1 MMRTGGRPAV
11 KRPIEVGEIAEFEKC
26 ERYAELFAAGGW
38 YVDKPAEELVFTDNG
53 KQYKAL
59 ICHNLGQVK
68 AAVGKLDKY
77 DVIKITA

>member
-1 MMRTGGRPAV
+1 LFERGGCFV
-11 KRPIEVGEIAEFEKC
+11 E
-26 ERYAELFAAGGW
+26 
-38 YVDKPAEELVFTDNG
+38 KPAEELEFTENG
-53 KQYKAL
+53 KRYKAL